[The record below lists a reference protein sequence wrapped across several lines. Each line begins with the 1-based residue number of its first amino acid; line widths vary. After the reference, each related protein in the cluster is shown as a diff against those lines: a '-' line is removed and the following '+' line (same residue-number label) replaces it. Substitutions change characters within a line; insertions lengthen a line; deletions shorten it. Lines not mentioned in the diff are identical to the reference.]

1 MLRHPSRTEGSSC
14 VKDADDDDLSWVT
27 GGEYSAPMAANGFN
41 RHGHGA
47 AHGGAKRSVMLPVL
61 DHVRRLSVGA
71 MVVVCVLMLMSRGRQ
86 EHSSRQ
92 DWMHAVFRA
101 AAVSSLCVWVLQ
113 FSWWVRGHATSS
125 MAVAR
130 MLVLLLAASVAA
142 VLLRHC
148 YVRLNGDVAGI
159 LVLNDGV
166 RSGSLV
172 ERYAADAGA
181 WLRGS
186 WAAVRGQ
193 REDRTRQRGSR
204 EREIARSATARVCVL
219 VYTCT
224 FTFAGN
230 HTLSLSVALF
240 GAHKHAHIAGPAW
253 QASTL
258 TPPLPIPPTS
268 TRRDTHSAR
277 RSSRNAGRTGRGWN
291 RAQRAVSPSTRLCR
305 TN

>member
-113 FSWWVRGHATSS
+113 FSWWVRGHTTSS

-130 MLVLLLAASVAA
+130 MLVLLLAA

-240 GAHKHAHIAGPAW
+240 GAHKHAHIAGPAG

-258 TPPLPIPPTS
+258 TPPLPTPPTS
-268 TRRDTHSAR
+268 TRRDTHSLHCTYT
-277 RSSRNAGRTGRGWN
+277 SHVQTGCSRF
-291 RAQRAVSPSTRLCR
+291 P
-305 TN
+305 